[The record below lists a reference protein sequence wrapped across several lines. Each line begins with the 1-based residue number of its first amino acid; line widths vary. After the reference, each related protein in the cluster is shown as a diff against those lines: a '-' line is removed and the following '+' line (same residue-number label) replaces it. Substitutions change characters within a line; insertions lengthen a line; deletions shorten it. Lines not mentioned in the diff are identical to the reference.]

1 MTVNELLEA
10 LKHAPGDAPVVM
22 AYDAGS
28 ALQDVYY
35 AGVARLKRDVETGEP
50 GKVSPIGALY
60 FRIGDDL
67 NADEYEK

>member
-1 MTVNELLEA
+1 
-10 LKHAPGDAPVVM
+10 M

-35 AGVARLKRDVETGEP
+35 AGMARLKRDVETGEP